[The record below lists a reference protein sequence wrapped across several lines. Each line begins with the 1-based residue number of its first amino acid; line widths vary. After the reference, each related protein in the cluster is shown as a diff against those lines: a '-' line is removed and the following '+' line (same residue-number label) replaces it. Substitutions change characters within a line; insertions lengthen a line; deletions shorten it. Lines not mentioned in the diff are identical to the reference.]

1 MGDAL
6 NIISLMLLIA
16 VFEKTLTSDVGRDK
30 PKQFRLSS
38 KPNAK

>member
-6 NIISLMLLIA
+6 NIIFLMLLIA

-30 PKQFRLSS
+30 P
-38 KPNAK
+38 